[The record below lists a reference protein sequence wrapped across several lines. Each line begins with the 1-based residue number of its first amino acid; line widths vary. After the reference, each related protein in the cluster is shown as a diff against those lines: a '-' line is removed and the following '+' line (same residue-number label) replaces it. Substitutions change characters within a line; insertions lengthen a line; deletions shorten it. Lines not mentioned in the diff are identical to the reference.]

1 MDKGNLYADVMYIG
15 FYQSSK
21 QSVFSGIL
29 FFLLC
34 LLIPV
39 DLSAQ
44 NFKANA
50 KRAEEIQL
58 DEEYLSAL
66 GHGATL
72 KQASNNALSA
82 LASQISTSVSS
93 DFEYLLQSTKNGS
106 DTDSESKVNSII
118 KTYSSQTLSNTLELV
133 IKDEPDATVLRY
145 MKKSELDKIFQER
158 KDKVMEYAGNAE
170 KYEQDNKVGDA
181 LSSYYAALSLLR
193 SLPDGDMMKMKF
205 GFNDEKLLMPEI
217 AKRVEDILTN
227 LKVCKKSEEN
237 DDEIKTIL
245 LDITYKGKPVANL
258 NYTYF
263 DGERRSDP
271 CSAKDG
277 LGYIEVPKGL
287 SNSKLDIRAEYICE
301 DEANCDRELRTVLDN
316 TDPVPFRAAKLRLEK
331 SDKIVAEA
339 QKSEQA
345 VTVTGETMD
354 APKDAGSEINYLDG
368 TAAAPYISV
377 MGNIQKAI
385 SEKNYSSINQHF
397 TPEGWEMFNSLIN
410 YGNAKVLGKADMKF
424 MSVNGT
430 VTCRSLPMS
439 FSFKQNSRTFVE
451 DVVFRMNSEA
461 KITEVAFGLN
471 KAAVDD
477 IMGRAA
483 WTEESR
489 QIIIN
494 FLESYKTA
502 YALKRLDYLNSIFS
516 ENALIITGSIVKS
529 NGQKEIGPKNVAHVK
544 YTRQTKAQYM
554 KNLKRCFAS
563 NEYVNIHFADNIIRR
578 SGSNPNIYG
587 IQIKQDYY
595 SSSYGDTGY
604 LFLMVDLKDTNAPI
618 IHVRTWQPDK
628 EPGVRDGRIGMQDF
642 QL

>member
-1 MDKGNLYADVMYIG
+1 MNRGNLLASMLYIG
-15 FYQSSK
+15 IFKSLK
-21 QSVFSGIL
+21 QSI
-29 FFLLC
+29 FLGSLLLAAFLC
-34 LLIPV
+34 SADLI
-39 DLSAQ
+39 AQ
-44 NFKANA
+44 DFKANA
-50 KRAEEIQL
+50 KKAQEIQL
-58 DEEYLSAL
+58 NEEYLSAL
-66 GHGATL
+66 GHGSTL

-82 LASQISTSVSS
+82 LASQISTNVSS
-93 DFEYLLQSTKNGS
+93 AFDYVINTSKSG
-106 DTDSESKVNSII
+106 DDIDSETKVNSII
-118 KTYSSQTLSNTLELV
+118 KTYSSQTLNNTLELV

-145 MKKSELDKIFQER
+145 MKKSEIDKIFQER

-170 KYEQDNKVGDA
+170 KYESENKIGDA

-193 SLPDGDMMKMKF
+193 SLPDGDKMKMKF
-205 GFNDEKLLMPEI
+205 GFKQEELLMPLI
-217 AKRVEDILTN
+217 SNRVEEILTN
-227 LKVCKKSEEN
+227 LKVTQKSEEG
-237 DDEIKTIL
+237 DEEYKTIL
-245 LDITYKGKPVANL
+245 LDITYKDKPVANL

-277 LGYIEVPKGL
+277 LGYIEVPKKL

-301 DEANCDRELRTVLDN
+301 DEANCDRELRNVLDN

-331 SDKIVAEA
+331 SDKKEVA
-339 QKSEQA
+339 KSEPVKIVTASEA
-345 VTVTGETMD
+345 VET
-354 APKDAGSEINYLDG
+354 PGAGGGINYLN
-368 TAAAPYISV
+368 AEEAAPYISV
-377 MGNIQKAI
+377 MEKIHKAI
-385 SEKNYSSINQHF
+385 LSKGYASVKQNF
-397 TPEGWEMFNSLIN
+397 TDEGWEMFNSLIN
-410 YGNAKVLGKADMKF
+410 YGNAKVLGSVNMKF
-424 MSVNGT
+424 LSVNGT
-430 VTCRSLPMS
+430 VSCRSIPMS

-471 KAAVDD
+471 KPAVDD
-477 IMGRAA
+477 IMGREA

-502 YALKRLDYLNSIFS
+502 YSLKRLDYLNSIFS

-554 KNLKRCFAS
+554 RNLKRCFAS